1 MRRGEIWRYVS
12 KGLSRERLV
21 VVVST
26 DAINTAP
33 DQGWFLAVEVSPED
47 PGHLLAV
54 ELPGFGWVAPQH
66 LDALYRRS
74 CVEQVGVVDDDV
86 MDRVGAMLRIALD
99 V

>member
-1 MRRGEIWRYVS
+1 MRRGEVWRYVS
-12 KGLSRERLV
+12 KGLGRERLI

-26 DAINTAP
+26 DAVNAAP
-33 DQGWFLAVEVSPED
+33 DQGWFLAVEVSRDD

-54 ELPGFGWVAPQH
+54 ELPRHGWVAPQH

-74 CVEQVGVVDDDV
+74 CVEQVDVVDDDV
-86 MDRVGAMLRIALD
+86 MERIGSMLRVALD

>member
-12 KGLSRERLV
+12 KGLARERLV

-26 DAINTAP
+26 DAVNAAP
-33 DQGWFLAVEVSPED
+33 EQGWFLGLEITPED

-54 ELPGFGWVAPQH
+54 EVPDKGWVTPQQ

-74 CVEQVGVVDDDV
+74 CVEQVGRIEDEV
-86 MDRVGAMLRIALD
+86 MERVGSMLRIALD
-99 V
+99 L